1 MPVNHND
8 EWIPNIVIGQDYD
21 QHFAEA
27 SIHFDVLGR
36 MADFF
41 GRDMPVHLHA
51 QFLQIHFIHGG
62 KSHFYIDE
70 AVYNCEGACV
80 FLTPPAIPHS
90 FMTQPGVT
98 GYVLTVHQSLIW
110 YLLSDSQNNQ
120 LDSEHIRPICIE
132 KRLLSD
138 EQLKLW
144 HRLEHSFEALQD
156 EWQGEH
162 SDKNFALESIVRLLL
177 LQMMRLAPENTETQT
192 VASEELR
199 LFRRFSEQLEQEFRN
214 RWPLSKYCS
223 TIGVSESRLNHIC
236 QRVANCP
243 PKKLIHERVLQESKR
258 MLRYSNLS
266 INDIGFEL
274 GFTDPSY
281 FSRFFRKQTGL
292 TPKDFRLQSDKKTQ

>member
-21 QHFAEA
+21 QHFADA

-70 AVYNCEGACV
+70 AVYNCEGASV

-90 FMTQPGVT
+90 FMTQKGIT
-98 GYVLTVHQSLIW
+98 GYVLTVHQSMIW
-110 YLLSDSQNNQ
+110 YLLSDSQNKQ
-120 LDSEHIRPICIE
+120 LDSERIRPICIE
-132 KRLLSD
+132 KRKLND
-138 EQLKLW
+138 QQLTLW

-156 EWQGEH
+156 EWQGAH

-177 LQMMRLAPENTETQT
+177 LQIMRLAPENSETQM

-199 LFRRFSEQLEQEFRN
+199 LFRRFSELLEQQFRN
-214 RWPLSKYCS
+214 RWSLSQYCS

-292 TPKDFRLQSDKKTQ
+292 TPKDFRLQSESKYP

>member
-21 QHFAEA
+21 QHFADA

-70 AVYNCEGACV
+70 AVYNCEGASV

-90 FMTQPGVT
+90 FMTQPGIT
-98 GYVLTVHQSLIW
+98 GYVLTVHQSMIG
-110 YLLSDSQNNQ
+110 YLLSDSQNKQ
-120 LDSEHIRPICIE
+120 LDSEYIRPICIE
-132 KRLLSD
+132 KRLLS
-138 EQLKLW
+138 EQQLKLW

-258 MLRYSNLS
+258 LLRYSNLS

-281 FSRFFRKQTGL
+281 FSRFFRKQTGQ
-292 TPKDFRLQSDKKTQ
+292 TPKDFRLQSESKFP